1 MTEFPADKLVS
12 ITLTAAEW
20 VGIRRLLGRAPHDD
34 VAGTLTNMAAQM
46 QAAAQERPKE

>member
-34 VAGTLTNMAAQM
+34 VANTLANMAAQM
-46 QAAAQERPKE
+46 QAAAQEPKE